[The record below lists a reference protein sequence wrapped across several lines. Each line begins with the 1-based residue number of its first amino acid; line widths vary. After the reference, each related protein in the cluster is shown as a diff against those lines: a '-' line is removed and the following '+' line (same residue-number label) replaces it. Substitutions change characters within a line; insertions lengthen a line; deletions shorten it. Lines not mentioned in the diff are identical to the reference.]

1 MKCKVWLFTKY
12 DNSIPATCVE
22 FEWADL
28 AVATAFVQWFNL
40 NNSDRHASIEAE

>member
-1 MKCKVWLFTKY
+1 MKCKVWLVVKY

-28 AVATAFVQWFNL
+28 AVAVAFVEWFNL